1 LRKKSL
7 INLVYKDT
15 KIIFVKKLFMKKIAV
30 VLSGCG
36 VFDGSEIHEA
46 TLTLLA
52 LSKNE
57 LEYQC
62 FAPDKDQYHVIN
74 HLTKEVCEEKRNVL
88 VESARIAR
96 GNIKPISELHANDF
110 SGVIFPGGHGAA
122 KNLSSF
128 GYEGEDYEVDDEVAR
143 VIIDFHES
151 HKPIAALCI
160 APVLVA
166 KVLGGNLTIG
176 NDKSTADKLTKVGAK
191 HINKEYHEVAI
202 DEKNLII
209 TNPCYMLADN
219 IYKVYVGVQATVEAM
234 MGLIKK

>member
-1 LRKKSL
+1 
-7 INLVYKDT
+7 
-15 KIIFVKKLFMKKIAV
+15 MKKIAV

-57 LEYQC
+57 LEYEC
-62 FAPDKDQYHVIN
+62 FAPDKEQYHVIN
-74 HLTKEVCEEKRNVL
+74 HLTNEVSKEKRNIL

-96 GNIKPISELHANDF
+96 GKIKPLSELHASDYN
-110 SGVIFPGGHGAA
+110 GVIFPGGHGAA

-128 GYEGEDYEVDDEVAR
+128 GYATDNYEVDNEVAR
-143 VIIDFHES
+143 VIIEFHES
-151 HKPIAALCI
+151 RKPIAALCI
-160 APVLVA
+160 APVLIA
-166 KVLGGNLTIG
+166 KVLGGKLTIG
-176 NDKSTADKLTKVGAK
+176 NDKSTADKLTKLGAN
-191 HINKEYHEVAI
+191 HIDKDYNEVAI

-219 IYKVYVGVQATVEAM
+219 IYKVYTGVQVTVEAM